1 MDVEEPQATRHDMAQ
16 DGTLAWALLW
26 ALVRW

>member
-1 MDVEEPQATRHDMAQ
+1 MDVEEPQATRHDMAP
-16 DGTLAWALLW
+16 DGVLAWVPLW